1 MRYRHLIQEERH
13 QISALQWAGWSQ
25 AAIATKLERHL
36 AGISRE
42 LNRNRVVG
50 PYRPQVAGLLAAAR
64 SQKSAANARRV
75 PTAAWQFAREKLAE
89 TWSPQQIAGHQRAEH
104 LPLLSHKSIYQRIY
118 KDKRAGGTLHLA
130 LRIHKQRRKRRGVR
144 ERRGT
149 IPNQVSIDQH
159 PGLVADRA
167 RYGDWEADLV
177 IGARHSQALVT
188 INERKSRYALIT
200 RVKSKQAAGVSRAII
215 EQLKPFSHMA
225 HTLTTDNGKEF
236 AQHER
241 IAAELKLSYYF
252 AHPHAA
258 WERGANENLNG
269 LLRQFFPKH
278 REFEEVSDEE
288 IALAQH
294 RLNHRPRKC
303 LGYKTRIRSSANSY
317 TLTSPLRFVVE
328 SAHLKSSDCE
338 AVYSGA
344 DRQPS
349 PIPLPSFNNRVA
361 MYCKRD

>member
-1 MRYRHLIQEERH
+1 
-13 QISALQWAGWSQ
+13 
-25 AAIATKLERHL
+25 
-36 AGISRE
+36 
-42 LNRNRVVG
+42 
-50 PYRPQVAGLLAAAR
+50 VAGLLAAAR
-64 SQKSAANARRV
+64 SQQRAANARRV
-75 PTAAWQFAREKLAE
+75 PAAAWQFAREKLAE

-104 LPLLSHKSIYQRIY
+104 LPRLSHETIYQRIY
-118 KDKRAGGTLHLA
+118 ADKRAGGALHLA
-130 LRIHKQRRKRRGVR
+130 LRLHKQRRKRRGVR

-149 IPNQVSIDQH
+149 IPNRVSIDQR
-159 PGLVADRA
+159 PAIVADRA

-188 INERKSRYALIT
+188 INERKSRYALVT
-200 RVKSKQAAGVSRAII
+200 RFASKQAAGVSQAII
-215 EQLKPFSHMA
+215 EQLKPFAKMA

-241 IAAELKLSYYF
+241 IAAELKLDYYF

-278 REFEEVSDEE
+278 RRLEEVTDEK

-303 LGYKTRIRSSANSY
+303 LGYKTPHQVFWEQLHSNHPVA
-317 TLTSPLRFVVE
+317 LR
-328 SAHLKSSDCE
+328 C
-338 AVYSGA
+338 
-344 DRQPS
+344 
-349 PIPLPSFNNRVA
+349 
-361 MYCKRD
+361 

>member
-1 MRYRHLIQEERH
+1 MRYRHLIQEERY
-13 QISALQWAGWSQ
+13 QISALKEAGWSQ
-25 AAIATKLERHL
+25 GAIAAKLSRSPSS
-36 AGISRE
+36 ISRE

-50 PYRPQVAGLLAAAR
+50 PYQPQVAELLAAAR
-64 SQKSAANARRV
+64 RLHSAANARRV
-75 PTAAWQFAREKLAE
+75 PYAAWEFARQKLAE
-89 TWSPQQIAGHQRAEH
+89 TWSPQQIAGHQRAER
-104 LPLLSHKSIYQRIY
+104 LPRLSHESIYQRIY
-118 KDKRAGGTLHLA
+118 EDKRAGGLLHLA

-149 IPNQVSIDQH
+149 IPNQVSIDQR
-159 PGLVADRA
+159 PALVDSRQ

-200 RVKSKQAAGVSRAII
+200 RVRSRHAPSVRQAIVKK
-215 EQLKPFSHMA
+215 LKPFARLA

-236 AQHER
+236 AQHQR
-241 IAAELKLSYYF
+241 IASALMLNFYF

-269 LLRQFFPKH
+269 LIRQFFPKH
-278 REFEEVSDEE
+278 RKLEEVTDDE

-303 LGYKTRIRSSANSY
+303 LGYKTPHQVFWEQLHSNQPVA
-317 TLTSPLRFVVE
+317 LR
-328 SAHLKSSDCE
+328 C
-338 AVYSGA
+338 
-344 DRQPS
+344 
-349 PIPLPSFNNRVA
+349 
-361 MYCKRD
+361 

>member
-1 MRYRHLIQEERH
+1 MCYRHLTQEERY
-13 QISALQWAGWSQ
+13 QISAFQQAGWSQ
-25 AAIATKLERHL
+25 AAIATKLDRHTSS
-36 AGISRE
+36 ISRE
-42 LNRNRVVG
+42 LNRNRVFDA
-50 PYRPQVAGLLAAAR
+50 YQPQVAGLLATAR
-64 SQKSAANARRV
+64 SQKCAANARRV
-75 PTAAWQFAREKLAE
+75 PAAAWEFAREKLAE
-89 TWSPQQIAGHQRAEH
+89 TWSPQQIAGHQLVEH
-104 LPLLSHKSIYQRIY
+104 LPRISHESIYQRIY
-118 KDKRAGGTLHLA
+118 EDKRAGGTLHLA

-149 IPNQVSIDQH
+149 IPNQISIDQRSAI
-159 PGLVADRA
+159 VDSRQ

-200 RVKSKQAAGVSRAII
+200 RVASKQAAGVSTALI
-215 EQLKPFSHMA
+215 EQLKPFAHMA

-241 IAAELKLSYYF
+241 VAVELKLGYYF

-278 REFEEVSDEE
+278 RKLEEVTDEE

-303 LGYKTRIRSSANSY
+303 LGYKTPHQVFCEQLHSNQPVA
-317 TLTSPLRFVVE
+317 LR
-328 SAHLKSSDCE
+328 C
-338 AVYSGA
+338 
-344 DRQPS
+344 
-349 PIPLPSFNNRVA
+349 
-361 MYCKRD
+361 

>member
-1 MRYRHLIQEERH
+1 MRYRHLIQEERY
-13 QISALQWAGWSQ
+13 QISALKEAGWSQ
-25 AAIATKLERHL
+25 KAIAAKLGRH
-36 AGISRE
+36 ASSISRE
-42 LNRNRVVG
+42 LTRNRVFDA
-50 PYRPQVAGLLAAAR
+50 YQPQVAGILASAR
-64 SQKSAANARRV
+64 SQKSASNARRV
-75 PTAAWQFAREKLAE
+75 PDAAWQFACQKLAE
-89 TWSPQQIAGHQRAEH
+89 TWSPQQIAGHQRVEH
-104 LPLLSHKSIYQRIY
+104 LPRISHESIYQRIY
-118 KDKRAGGTLHLA
+118 EDKRASGTLHLA

-149 IPNQVSIDQH
+149 IPNRVSIDQR
-159 PGLVADRA
+159 PAIVAKRA

-200 RVKSKQAAGVSRAII
+200 RVNSKQAAGVSQAII
-215 EQLKPFSHMA
+215 EQLKPFAHMA

-241 IAAELKLSYYF
+241 VAEELNLGYYF

-278 REFEEVSDEE
+278 RKLEQVSDHE
-288 IALAQH
+288 IALAQN

-303 LGYKTRIRSSANSY
+303 LGYKTPHQVFWKQLHSNQTIA
-317 TLTSPLRFVVE
+317 LR
-328 SAHLKSSDCE
+328 
-338 AVYSGA
+338 
-344 DRQPS
+344 P
-349 PIPLPSFNNRVA
+349 
-361 MYCKRD
+361 

>member
-1 MRYRHLIQEERH
+1 MCYRHLIQEERY
-13 QISALQWAGWSQ
+13 QISALRDAGWSLG
-25 AAIATKLERHL
+25 AIASKLGRH
-36 AGISRE
+36 ASSISRE
-42 LNRNRVVG
+42 LNRNRVFDT
-50 PYRPQVAGLLAAAR
+50 YQPQVAGLLATAR

-75 PTAAWQFAREKLAE
+75 PAAAWQFAREKLAE
-89 TWSPQQIAGHQRAEH
+89 TWSPQQIAGHQSVEH
-104 LPLLSHKSIYQRIY
+104 LPRISHESIYQRIY
-118 KDKRAGGTLHLA
+118 EDKRVGGSLHLA

-149 IPNQVSIDQH
+149 IPHQVLIDQR
-159 PGLVADRA
+159 PAIVDGRR

-188 INERKSRYALIT
+188 LNERKSRYALIT
-200 RVKSKQAAGVSRAII
+200 RVPSKHAAGVSQAII
-215 EQLKPFSHMA
+215 GQLKPFAHMV

-241 IAAELKLSYYF
+241 VAAELKLGYYF
-252 AHPHAA
+252 AHPYAA

-278 REFEEVSDEE
+278 RRLEEVTDQE

-303 LGYKTRIRSSANSY
+303 LGYKTPHQVFWKQLHSNQPVA
-317 TLTSPLRFVVE
+317 LR
-328 SAHLKSSDCE
+328 C
-338 AVYSGA
+338 
-344 DRQPS
+344 
-349 PIPLPSFNNRVA
+349 
-361 MYCKRD
+361 

>member
-1 MRYRHLIQEERH
+1 MRYRHLIQEERY
-13 QISALQWAGWSQ
+13 QISALKEAGWSQ
-25 AAIATKLERHL
+25 GAIAAKLGRHTSS
-36 AGISRE
+36 ISRE

-50 PYRPQVAGLLAAAR
+50 PYRPQVAGFLAAAR
-64 SQKSAANARRV
+64 SQQSAANARRV
-75 PTAAWQFAREKLAE
+75 PAAAWQFAREKLAE
-89 TWSPQQIAGHQRAEH
+89 TWSPQQIAGYQRAEH
-104 LPLLSHKSIYQRIY
+104 LPRLSHESIYQRIY
-118 KDKRAGGTLHLA
+118 EDKRAGGTLHLA

-149 IPNQVSIDQH
+149 IPNQVSIDQR
-159 PGLVADRA
+159 PAIVNSRQ

-177 IGARHSQALVT
+177 VGARHSQALVT

-200 RVKSKQAAGVSRAII
+200 RVKSKQAAGVSQAIVA
-215 EQLKPFSHMA
+215 QLKPFAHMA

-241 IAAELKLSYYF
+241 IAAELKLGYYF

-278 REFEEVSDEE
+278 RKLEEVSEE
-288 IALAQH
+288 KIALAQH

-303 LGYKTRIRSSANSY
+303 LGYKTPHQVFWKQLHSNQPVA
-317 TLTSPLRFVVE
+317 LR
-328 SAHLKSSDCE
+328 C
-338 AVYSGA
+338 
-344 DRQPS
+344 
-349 PIPLPSFNNRVA
+349 
-361 MYCKRD
+361 

>member
-1 MRYRHLIQEERH
+1 MRYRHLIQEERY
-13 QISALQWAGWSQ
+13 QISALHEAGWSQ
-25 AAIATKLERHL
+25 VAIAAKLGRHPSS
-36 AGISRE
+36 ISRE

-50 PYRPQVAGLLAAAR
+50 PYQPQVAGLLATAR
-64 SQKSAANARRV
+64 SRQSAANGRRV
-75 PTAAWQFAREKLAE
+75 PVAAWEFARQKLAE

-104 LPLLSHKSIYQRIY
+104 LPRLSHEAIYQRIY
-118 KDKRAGGTLHLA
+118 EDKRAGGSLHLA

-149 IPNQVSIDQH
+149 IPNQVLIDQR
-159 PGLVADRA
+159 PTIVADRA

-188 INERKSRYALIT
+188 INERKSRYALIA
-200 RVKSKQAAGVSRAII
+200 RVASKQAAGVSHAII
-215 EQLKPFSHMA
+215 EQLKPFAHMA

-241 IAAELKLSYYF
+241 VAAELELGYYF

-278 REFEEVSDEE
+278 RKLEEVTDEE

-303 LGYKTRIRSSANSY
+303 LGYKTPHQVFREQLHSNQPVA
-317 TLTSPLRFVVE
+317 LR
-328 SAHLKSSDCE
+328 C
-338 AVYSGA
+338 
-344 DRQPS
+344 
-349 PIPLPSFNNRVA
+349 
-361 MYCKRD
+361 